1 MCAGL
6 RMRIYFDI
14 GLLCV
19 QCQHHETDQQFYW
32 KHDKNTYI
40 SFELYLSISRIHVI
54 QMLYVKHKSFN
65 PY

>member
-1 MCAGL
+1 MCEGL
-6 RMRIYFDI
+6 RMRIYFDS

-19 QCQHHETDQQFYW
+19 QFQHHETYQQFYW

-54 QMLYVKHKSFN
+54 QM
-65 PY
+65 